1 MSIMLV
7 ALVVSFPML
16 ATPYASAA
24 SSAEYVVN
32 PEFAE
37 GTLGWRTNS
46 PNENLSVLDGNIA
59 QLSTHERGH
68 AVLNDQRNTI
78 VDASGRAHYTVA
90 ARVRTTTPN
99 VAGAVRVREVAG
111 REVRVSQ
118 TPFTLR
124 DTAWRT
130 VTLKVTTEFAG
141 SHLDLNVVAWNLD
154 PEKNL
159 QIDSVS
165 LRESPAAS
173 LPNDDGSV
181 AVNCTH
187 PPPTGTIYG
196 SSISTRGQTLE
207 QALQRTDETFGP
219 VEVIRHFRPG
229 LPLSWDSY
237 NMKLMVDRTLITSF
251 KVHPSEILSGQLDS
265 FFLDWFAAAPTNQTI
280 YWSYFHEPED
290 NISRGEFTSS
300 DYRAAWAHLARLE
313 RQACKPNLHATL
325 ILTEWTMRPTSN
337 RDYRIYDAGPDNVK
351 VLAFDP
357 YNGASDPTRDYYK
370 SAEDLL
376 GNIVRQ
382 VEADGRPWG
391 IAELGSHQ
399 IPSDSDGSGRAKWLS
414 SVADYAEKHEAL
426 FLAYYHSVDGSD
438 FRLLEPKA
446 NAVWRDLVAK

>member
-1 MSIMLV
+1 M
-7 ALVVSFPML
+7 
-16 ATPYASAA
+16 
-24 SSAEYVVN
+24 
-32 PEFAE
+32 EF
-37 GTLGWRTNS
+37 RR
-46 PNENLSVLDGNIA
+46 VLFR
-59 QLSTHERGH
+59 S
-68 AVLNDQRNTI
+68 QRNTI

-181 AVNCTH
+181 AANCTH

-219 VEVIRHFRPG
+219 VEVIRH
-229 LPLSWDSY
+229 L
-237 NMKLMVDRTLITSF
+237 DR
-251 KVHPSEILSGQLDS
+251 KDV
-265 FFLDWFAAAPTNQTI
+265 
-280 YWSYFHEPED
+280 
-290 NISRGEFTSS
+290 
-300 DYRAAWAHLARLE
+300 
-313 RQACKPNLHATL
+313 
-325 ILTEWTMRPTSN
+325 
-337 RDYRIYDAGPDNVK
+337 V
-351 VLAFDP
+351 
-357 YNGASDPTRDYYK
+357 
-370 SAEDLL
+370 
-376 GNIVRQ
+376 
-382 VEADGRPWG
+382 
-391 IAELGSHQ
+391 
-399 IPSDSDGSGRAKWLS
+399 
-414 SVADYAEKHEAL
+414 
-426 FLAYYHSVDGSD
+426 
-438 FRLLEPKA
+438 
-446 NAVWRDLVAK
+446 